1 MATEK
6 AFRIVGPKDPS
17 DTTAY
22 VILPGGLV
30 VEVGSEF
37 VGTQE
42 QYEAVSVNFLVEETG
57 AANQSEHEV
66 EAPAFLI
73 PEKGGD
79 K

>member
-6 AFRIVGPKDPS
+6 AYRIVGPKDPS
-17 DTTAY
+17 DTTSY
-22 VILPGGLV
+22 VNLPGGQI

-42 QYEAVSVNFLVEETG
+42 QYEAVSVLFVIEEVVTVE
-57 AANQSEHEV
+57 QPVHV
-66 EAPAFLI
+66 DAPVFEI

>member
-6 AFRIVGPKDPS
+6 AYRIVGPKDPS
-17 DTTAY
+17 DATSY
-22 VILPGGLV
+22 VILPGGQT

-42 QYEAVSVNFLVEETG
+42 QYEAVSVLFVVEEVG
-57 AANQSEHEV
+57 AADQPVHV
-66 EAPAFLI
+66 DAPVIEI